1 MAGEPTDV
9 VEHDS
14 RSVEILGAGFDGAA
28 AFARMLAAEG
38 ELRGLIGPREL
49 PRLWRR
55 HVVNSAAVAPFLPG
69 SGSLVDVGSGAGLPG
84 VVLALM
90 RPDLEVH
97 LVEPM
102 QRRAAW
108 LTEVAERLDLGNV
121 VVHARRAEDLHGELL
136 AEAVT
141 ARAVAS
147 LDKLARWT
155 LPMVRLGG
163 ALLALKGARAAE
175 ELARAGKVLRRFGV
189 TSSVVHD
196 VDLYGDGDV
205 TRVVEIRR

>member
-1 MAGEPTDV
+1 MSEPAADV
-9 VEHDS
+9 VEHDD

-28 AFARMLAAEG
+28 MFARMLAAEG

-55 HVVNSAAVAPFLPG
+55 HVVNSAAVVPFLPAEG
-69 SGSLVDVGSGAGLPG
+69 ALVDVGSGAGLPG
-84 VVLALM
+84 VVVALV

-102 QRRAAW
+102 QRRVAW
-108 LTEVAERLDLGNV
+108 LTEVVDRLELTNV
-121 VVHARRAEDLHGELL
+121 TIHGARAEELHGTLV

-141 ARAVAS
+141 ARAVAA

-155 LPMVRLGG
+155 LPMVRMGG
-163 ALLALKGARAAE
+163 ALLAMKGARAAE
-175 ELARAGKVLRRFGV
+175 EVAKARTVMRTFGV
-189 TSSVVHD
+189 TDVQVHD
-196 VDLYGDGDV
+196 VDLYDDGDV
-205 TRVVEIRR
+205 TRVVEVRR